1 MTAGGKVHVDW
12 ERERVFVWFEDSSL
26 TAASIKDDTRPRRI
40 DIWVTG
46 RKVEENWSIAQIL
59 VAVVILLLGVLVAYY
74 AQLYEWEKDK
84 MIFQHLREA
93 NGM

>member
-1 MTAGGKVHVDW
+1 M
-12 ERERVFVWFEDSSL
+12 WFEDSSL
-26 TAASIKDDTRPRRI
+26 TAASIKEDTRSRRI

-46 RKVEENWSIAQIL
+46 QKVEESWSTAQIL
-59 VAVVILLLGVLVAYY
+59 VTVAILLLGVLVAYY

-84 MIFQHLREA
+84 TIFQHLRET